1 MVKDLEIT
9 KQLLLNLSL
18 FLVQIF
24 FFQIFNE
31 RRRSL
36 GIPKWTILLFC
47 TIALI
52 ISLSLS
58 IKIGEYARFDLR
70 SIPLIIGSLY
80 SGMGI
85 GVFLFSI
92 TMVLRAFFGI
102 NYGLLVTFIV
112 FGIQTFIYIGLHK
125 WFLIQTTRK
134 KVSCCTLLSILNSIL
149 WILIMMINEES
160 VTSPELWL
168 SLIVIPTIGTLICT
182 YVIESLRKNLI
193 LREKIILSEK
203 VQAIS
208 TMAASIS
215 HEVRN
220 PLTSIRGFLQLMNYS
235 DFEEEKRKEFIQI
248 SISELNR
255 AEKIINEYLSYSK
268 PSVKKVAP
276 LDVNLEI
283 NQLISILEPLSNM
296 NSVVIEKNLN
306 STAEILGD
314 KSEFHQSFLNIM
326 KNCIEAMPQ
335 GGILL
340 INTIDKNDSV
350 QIVIAD
356 TGVGMT
362 NEQIQKLGEP
372 YFTTKGSKGTGLGM
386 MVAFNIIKAMY
397 GKIKIKSMIGKGST
411 FLIHFPIANLTQKRI
426 PNSRLVEGSIEFLDS
441 QVYLPMKSK

>member
-1 MVKDLEIT
+1 
-9 KQLLLNLSL
+9 
-18 FLVQIF
+18 
-24 FFQIFNE
+24 
-31 RRRSL
+31 
-36 GIPKWTILLFC
+36 
-47 TIALI
+47 
-52 ISLSLS
+52 
-58 IKIGEYARFDLR
+58 
-70 SIPLIIGSLY
+70 
-80 SGMGI
+80 
-85 GVFLFSI
+85 
-92 TMVLRAFFGI
+92 
-102 NYGLLVTFIV
+102 
-112 FGIQTFIYIGLHK
+112 
-125 WFLIQTTRK
+125 
-134 KVSCCTLLSILNSIL
+134 
-149 WILIMMINEES
+149 
-160 VTSPELWL
+160 
-168 SLIVIPTIGTLICT
+168 
-182 YVIESLRKNLI
+182 LRKNLI

-235 DFEEEKRKEFIQI
+235 DLEEEKRKEFIQI

-276 LDVNLEI
+276 LDVNLQI

-296 NSVVIEKNLN
+296 NSVVIEKNLY

-314 KSEFHQSFLNIM
+314 QSEFQQSFLNIM

-340 INTIDKNDSV
+340 INTLDKNDSV

-411 FLIHFPIANLTQKRI
+411 FLINFPIANLTQKRI

-441 QVYLPMKSK
+441 QVQSKGSQSTCKGISF